1 MRVQKK
7 KLCDICFPKQWK
19 TISSDSLQDSGYP
32 VYGANGIIGF
42 YSEYNH
48 EKKTLL
54 ITCRGATCGSL
65 NICEPYSYVNGNAM
79 ALDNLSEEIDIQY
92 LFYYLQYRGFSDVIT
107 GSAQPQIVRNSLEKI
122 YVFYPEITQQKKI
135 CDTLDKVCELI
146 ALRRKQLERLDL
158 MGKARFVEMFG
169 FLGELQ
175 RKWNLI
181 RLSECCEINPKKN
194 KDARLFSDLEISFIP
209 MSAVSE
215 TGEIVLTEVKI
226 YDDVKNGFTYFA
238 ENDVLFAKITP
249 CMENGK
255 GAIAKGLCNGIGF
268 GSTEFHVLRPI
279 AGKSD
284 SQWLYTMT
292 TFEQFRR
299 DAMQS
304 MTGSAGQKRVPASFL
319 ESYKI
324 ALPPIEWQQQFSA
337 FVTEIDKLKLPI
349 RRSLDTLEVLKKSLM
364 QEYFGQGV

>member
-1 MRVQKK
+1 MRVRNYVTLGDVCEKGSSNIAQKD
-7 KLCDICFPKQWK
+7 LEQCD
-19 TISSDSLQDSGYP
+19 GEYP
-32 VYGANGIIGF
+32 VFGASGWIKNVSFFSQEKEYIAIVKDGAGIGRTMLLPAFSSVIGTMQYIF
-42 YSEYNH
+42 PNEKVDIRYLYYVLNWMNLAKYYS
-48 EKKTLL
+48 
-54 ITCRGATCGSL
+54 GATIPHIYFKDYKKEQFPL
-65 NICEPYSYVNGNAM
+65 QP
-79 ALDNLSEEIDIQY
+79 LEEQRRIAA
-92 LFYYLQYRGFSDVIT
+92 V
-107 GSAQPQIVRNSLEKI
+107 
-122 YVFYPEITQQKKI
+122 
-135 CDTLDKVCELI
+135 LDKVCDLI

-349 RRSLDTLEVLKKSLM
+349 QRSLDTLEVLKKSLM
-364 QEYFGQGV
+364 QEYFG